1 MSDNQP
7 GPGYGSSEPNPF
19 SREGAGTDQEPG
31 PPAPGSTSPGS
42 ASASPA
48 GPASTSGPTA
58 EPTGQQAWP
67 SYSPVPSAP
76 ESYPTNPAPSAPESY
91 PTNNPAPYGF
101 AQPDPG
107 YDPVPTAPYGGG
119 PGSPGAGQAYGPPAE
134 SYGPPA
140 DGYGQA
146 QAYGTTPY
154 GPVSNPYQPSY
165 GGFSPYGVGQVQH
178 PKATPALIW
187 GIVSLVFG
195 LACGLGG
202 LAGIAAIVM
211 GGRARRE
218 IDADPQ
224 RYSGRGMAS
233 AGFGLGIA
241 GLVVLLGW
249 VVLLSALGAA
259 GELN

>member
-7 GPGYGSSEPNPF
+7 GPGYGSPEPSPF
-19 SREGAGTDQEPG
+19 SREGSGPDQQPG
-31 PPAPGSTSPGS
+31 PGASGPAAPGPAS
-42 ASASPA
+42 ASSPA
-48 GPASTSGPTA
+48 GPEPTA
-58 EPTGQQAWP
+58 DPTGQQAWP
-67 SYSPVPSAP
+67 SYP
-76 ESYPTNPAPSAPESY
+76 PAPSAPESY
-91 PTNNPAPYGF
+91 PTVNPAPYG
-101 AQPDPG
+101 AAHPDPG

-119 PGSPGAGQAYGPPAE
+119 AGSSGTGQAYGPPAQ

-140 DGYGQA
+140 DGYGQP
-146 QAYGTTPY
+146 QAYGTNPY
-154 GPVSNPYQPSY
+154 GPVANPYQPSY
-165 GGFSPYGVGQVQH
+165 GGYSPYGVGQVQH

-187 GIVSLVFG
+187 GIVSLVLG
-195 LACGLGG
+195 LSCGLGG
-202 LAGIAAIVM
+202 LAGIAAIVI
-211 GGRARRE
+211 GGRTRRE

-249 VVLLSALGAA
+249 IVLLSALGAA